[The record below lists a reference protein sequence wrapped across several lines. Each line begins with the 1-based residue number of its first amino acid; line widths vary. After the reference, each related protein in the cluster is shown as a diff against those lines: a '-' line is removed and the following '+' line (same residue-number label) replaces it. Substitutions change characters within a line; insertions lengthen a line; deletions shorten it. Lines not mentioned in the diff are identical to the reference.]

1 MAGRVPQDGI
11 TDFVGRREE
20 LARLADLLQ
29 RSRLVTVVG
38 PGGVGKTRLARVAAA
53 EAVGNYP
60 DGAWIVE
67 LSGLRDP
74 ALLPN
79 TVANVLGLPEQDGT
93 RSALDAVLEYL
104 REKRLLLI
112 LDTCEHM
119 LDPCAEL
126 IQAVLGDAPDA
137 AFLATSRQP
146 LDTEGEQNF
155 AIQPLSVPD
164 ADSVAVQLDQGD
176 AIELFAL
183 RAAAAVPG
191 YAVTPDNLAA
201 VIRLCRRL
209 DGIPLAI
216 ELAVVQ
222 LRALELDELIQRL
235 DRRFAV
241 LTAGHPGALERHQT
255 LRTAIEWSYGLCSV
269 AEQRLWARLSVFA
282 GTFSLAAAEEVCAEV
297 EIEQPEVVDA
307 LIGLVDKS
315 VVLQDGTR
323 YRMLDTLRE
332 FGAEQLVA
340 SGEEAACRARHIE
353 RYLTMAR
360 YFGEHFVDDD
370 QMERYRELRQTH
382 ANLRAALE
390 YALDDL
396 VGSPVPAGSFGACGA
411 RALERAGADGADG
424 LEGAARWRSGLDM
437 ACSLYGYWQISGLLS
452 EGGYWL
458 TKALERF
465 PDDGRERARALVNRA
480 FLRSFQGE
488 IPGALADAEAGIA
501 LARAAG
507 DDATAA
513 RGYQH
518 LHLVLTFYGR
528 HEEAFR
534 IAADTRRRLQA
545 CGDRPG
551 ELMLM
556 PQHGHLCQLAGQL
569 VESVAVCEEGLA
581 MLGPDTGEQWLQSYL
596 LVVQGFALFQM
607 PGRETD
613 CEIVVR
619 KALLGKQ
626 KLGDMIG
633 MAYGLDVLGWLSAKT
648 GSPERTAWTLG
659 AADPLWERGGLRFSG
674 TEIMMDFH
682 RDAAQAATEA
692 LGKER
697 YDVVHAAGVEYM
709 NGQLKDLARGGS
721 VELQIPLAGGSERF
735 CTGHARTSPPNVHM
749 GFPGGRAVVTGKRRW
764 DVTCAPRV
772 VFVGV
777 LTSR

>member
-1 MAGRVPQDGI
+1 MAGRLPRPGI
-11 TDFVGRREE
+11 TDFVGRRDE
-20 LARLADLLQ
+20 LARLAATLN

-53 EAVGNYP
+53 DAVGDYP
-60 DGAWIVE
+60 DGVWIVE

-79 TVANVLGLPEQDGT
+79 TVANVLGLPEQDA

-104 REKRLLLI
+104 RDKRLLLI

-126 IQAVLGDAPDA
+126 VQAVLGDAPRL

-146 LDTEGEQNF
+146 LDTPGEQNF
-155 AIQPLSVPD
+155 AIQPLPVPD
-164 ADSVAVQLDQGD
+164 ADADAELGRGD
-176 AIELFAL
+176 AVELFAL

-191 YAVTPDNLAA
+191 FTVNRVNAAA

-216 ELAVVQ
+216 ELAAVQ
-222 LRALELDELIQRL
+222 LRALELDELVQRL

-241 LTAGHPGALERHQT
+241 LTGGHPGALERHQT
-255 LRTAIEWSYGLCSV
+255 LRTAIEWSYELCSV
-269 AEQRLWARLSVFA
+269 AERRLWARLSVFA

-315 VVLQDGTR
+315 VVLQEGAR

-332 FGAEQLVA
+332 FGAEQLAA
-340 SGEEAACRARHIE
+340 SGEEEACRARHIE
-353 RYLTMAR
+353 RYLAMAR
-360 YFGEHFVDDD
+360 YFGDHFTDDD

-396 VGSPVPAGSFGACGA
+396 VGSPVPAVSSGASGMA
-411 RALERAGADGADG
+411 GTPERAEADGAPDGADG
-424 LEGAARWRSGLDM
+424 SAARWRSGADL

-458 TKALERF
+458 GNALERF
-465 PDDGRERARALVNRA
+465 PDDGHERARALVTRG

-488 IPGALADAEAGIA
+488 IAGALTDLETGIA
-501 LARAAG
+501 VALAIG
-507 DDATAA
+507 DAPVTA

-518 LHLVLTFYGR
+518 LHLAQTFDGR
-528 HEEAFR
+528 HDEAFATWAEAR
-534 IAADTRRRLQA
+534 PRVQA

-551 ELMLM
+551 ELMLLA
-556 PQHGHLCQLAGQL
+556 QHGHLCQLAGQP
-569 VESVAVCEEGLA
+569 VESVATCEEGLA
-581 MLGPDTGEQWLQSYL
+581 ILGPDTGEQWLQSYL

-607 PGRETD
+607 PGREAD
-613 CEIVVR
+613 CEAVVR
-619 KALLGKQ
+619 RALVGKQ
-626 KLGDMIG
+626 KLGDIIG
-633 MAYGLDVLGWLSAKT
+633 MGYGLDVLGWVSAKT
-648 GSPERTAWTLG
+648 GRPDRTAWTLG

-682 RDAAQAATEA
+682 RQAAQAATAA

-697 YDVVHAAGVEYM
+697 YEAVHAAGVAYM
-709 NGQLKDLARGGS
+709 NGQLKHLAQGGS
-721 VELQIPLAGGSERF
+721 VELSIP
-735 CTGHARTSPPNVHM
+735 
-749 GFPGGRAVVTGKRRW
+749 
-764 DVTCAPRV
+764 
-772 VFVGV
+772 
-777 LTSR
+777 